1 MIVKEPTG
9 CEKQTCCDILE
20 LEKRDNPIAPS
31 LRRCSGCWENYMD
44 ISPYAGNVPSYMAEK
59 TLA

>member
-20 LEKRDNPIAPS
+20 LEKPNNPIAR
-31 LRRCSGCWENYMD
+31 LLD
-44 ISPYAGNVPSYMAEK
+44 DAVPVGK
-59 TLA
+59 TIWIYRLMQAICPHIWQKRH